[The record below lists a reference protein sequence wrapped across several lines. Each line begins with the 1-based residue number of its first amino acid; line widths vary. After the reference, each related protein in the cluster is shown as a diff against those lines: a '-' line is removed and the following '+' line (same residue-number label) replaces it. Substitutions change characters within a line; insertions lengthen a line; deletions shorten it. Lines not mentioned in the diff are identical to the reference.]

1 MSRLPNIVIL
11 TGAGV
16 SAESGIATFRAE
28 DGLWEQHRVE
38 DVATPEGF
46 YRNPALVQDFYNQR
60 RAQLATVNP
69 NPAHQAIARLQR
81 EWSSCV
87 TLVTQNIDDLHERA
101 QSTAVIHMHGE
112 LLKVRCIH
120 SGRVYLWPG
129 AVHDDS
135 LCSCCIPPRT
145 LRPHIVWFGEMP
157 FAMDEIYSALR
168 QADLFIAIGTSGN
181 VYPAAGFVAEAQRYG
196 AKTLEFNLQPSQQRG
211 YFDFACYGPA
221 GETLPV
227 WVDELLR
234 APQLWQQQLEA
245 FAEPGVSNP

>member
-46 YRNPALVQDFYNQR
+46 FRNPALVQEFYNQR

-81 EWSSCV
+81 EWPSCV

-101 QSTAVIHMHGE
+101 QSPAVIHMHGE

-120 SGRVYLWPG
+120 SGRVYPWSE
-129 AVHDDS
+129 AVLDDS
-135 LCSCCIPPRT
+135 LCSCCRPPRS

-157 FAMDEIYSALR
+157 FAMDEIYAALR
-168 QADLFIAIGTSGN
+168 QVDLFIAIGTSGN
-181 VYPAAGFVAEAQRYG
+181 VYPAAGFVAEAQRCG

-221 GETLPV
+221 GEMVPR
-227 WVDELLR
+227 WIDELLDS
-234 APQLWQQQLEA
+234 PHLWQQQLECLA
-245 FAEPGVSNP
+245 HQALSPP

>member
-69 NPAHQAIARLQR
+69 NSAHLAIARLQR
-81 EWSSCV
+81 EWPSCV

-101 QSTAVIHMHGE
+101 LSPAVIHMHGE

-120 SGRVYLWPG
+120 SGNVYPWSG
-129 AVHDDS
+129 AVQGDS
-135 LCSCCIPPRT
+135 VCSCCSPPRM

-157 FAMDEIYSALR
+157 FAMDEIYAAVR

-181 VYPAAGFVAEAQRYG
+181 VYPAAGFVTEAQRHG
-196 AKTLEFNLQPSQQRG
+196 ATTLEFNLQPSQQRG

-221 GETLPV
+221 GETVPH
-227 WVDELLR
+227 WVDEMLHS
-234 APQLWQQQLEA
+234 PHLWQQLLECQA
-245 FAEPGVSNP
+245 HRALSPP

>member
-81 EWSSCV
+81 EWPSCV

-101 QSTAVIHMHGE
+101 QSPAVIHMHGE

-135 LCSCCIPPRT
+135 LCSCCTPSRT

-181 VYPAAGFVAEAQRYG
+181 VYPAAGFVAEARRYFVRRNCG
-196 AKTLEFNLQPSQQRG
+196 SSSLKRLPNRGYRTPDPPQAQCVASQTDNVDVCNLQRPIESPYAR
-211 YFDFACYGPA
+211 
-221 GETLPV
+221 
-227 WVDELLR
+227 
-234 APQLWQQQLEA
+234 
-245 FAEPGVSNP
+245 